1 MAEAAQPHW
10 TEERISAR
18 RRWRNQ
24 ASWMVRALG
33 LAALVGPLAWVVI
46 GVVVQAVPGW
56 RWSMLWHTTDNGGL
70 SSAIVGTVALLAGV
84 LVIAGVIG
92 ILCGLYIAESAPPR
106 VGAVLRT
113 ASELLSGVPSIVV
126 GYVAYVSL
134 VIGLHWGYSLIAAV
148 IALSVLVVPYVTK
161 STELA
166 ISRVPTSY
174 REGAEALGMSQAQV
188 LRKVV
193 LRSAIPGISTGLI
206 VALAISVGETAP
218 LLYTMS
224 FSNGYPS
231 TALTHSSMGY
241 LTYVAFQFYDEPSAL
256 AHAQAH
262 AAALVLVVLV
272 VGLILLGRLVVSLTQ
287 RHAENRR

>member
-1 MAEAAQPHW
+1 
-10 TEERISAR
+10 
-18 RRWRNQ
+18 
-24 ASWMVRALG
+24 
-33 LAALVGPLAWVVI
+33 
-46 GVVVQAVPGW
+46 
-56 RWSMLWHTTDNGGL
+56 
-70 SSAIVGTVALLAGV
+70 
-84 LVIAGVIG
+84 
-92 ILCGLYIAESAPPR
+92 
-106 VGAVLRT
+106 VLRT